1 MNSPPHPCRS
11 CGSARLSPVLDLGST
26 PLANALLT
34 AEKLDQPEETF
45 PLALAFC
52 EACALAQI
60 TESIPP
66 QKLFSEY
73 LYFSSFSDT
82 MVAHAKSLA
91 TRLTRE
97 RSLSAASLVI
107 EIASNDGYLLQHYAR
122 AGVPVLGIEPAANIA
137 RVAEAERGIPTLCAF
152 FGRDLG
158 QRLAAEGRKADVVH
172 ANNVLAHVPDLNGFV
187 QGVAAILKPSGVVV
201 VEAPYVGDLVSGLE
215 FDTIYHEHLFYFSL
229 TALDRL
235 FARHGLVIVDVEHVA
250 IHGGSLRVFGARPS
264 DSVARSA
271 RVQALLEKEASAGLA
286 SYAFYRD
293 FGERVKRLQETL
305 SLLLKDLKAG
315 GKRIAAYG
323 ASAKGSTLL
332 NSSHIGSPVLDF
344 VVDRSTHKQGRF
356 TPGTHLRILPPE
368 ELLRSMPDY
377 VLLLTWNFEAEIL
390 AQQAEYRKRGGRF
403 IVPLPD
409 VRIV

>member
-1 MNSPPHPCRS
+1 MNSPPLPCRS
-11 CGSARLSPVLDLGST
+11 CGHARLSPVLDLGST

-34 AEKLDQPEETF
+34 QENLHHPEETF
-45 PLALAFC
+45 PLVLAFC
-52 EACALAQI
+52 EACGLAQI
-60 TESIPP
+60 TESVPP
-66 QKLFSEY
+66 EKLFGEY

-91 TRLTRE
+91 TRLTGE
-97 RSLSAASLVI
+97 RSLDASSLVI

-122 AGVPVLGIEPAANIA
+122 AGVPVLGIEPAVNIA
-137 RVAEAERGIPTLCAF
+137 RVAETERGIPTLCAF
-152 FGRDLG
+152 FGRDLAE
-158 QRLAAEGRKADVVH
+158 RLATEGRKADVVH

-187 QGVAAILKPSGVVV
+187 QGVAAILKPGGVVV
-201 VEAPYVGDLVSGLE
+201 IEAPYVGDLVSRLE

-235 FARHGLVIVDVEHVA
+235 FARHGLAIVDVEHVP
-250 IHGGSLRVFGARPS
+250 IHGGSLRVFGARQGAA
-264 DSVARSA
+264 VARSA
-271 RVQALLEKEASAGLA
+271 GVQAFLDKEASKGLA
-286 SYAFYRD
+286 GYEFYRD
-293 FGERVKRLQETL
+293 FGERVKRLQGTL
-305 SLLLKDLKAG
+305 SSLLTDLKAA

-332 NSSHIGSPVLDF
+332 NSSHIGSQVLDF

-390 AQQAEYRKRGGRF
+390 GQQAEYMKRGGRF
-403 IVPLPD
+403 VVPLPD